1 MRSLFFGRLVL
12 LFLSCFVNVSF
23 AYVDSLA
30 QRIIHAHEKG
40 DPLPNVSMEAVLDMS
55 RAYQIQTAFV
65 KARLTKDSIAGF
77 KAGLTTQGAQA
88 YFGIDRP
95 IFGVLFKSGDF
106 SQLPVISLKNFNYLM
121 IETELGFIT
130 KKAITKTVNSVA
142 ELKTY
147 IAQVVPVIELPD
159 VGFAKNPIT
168 AIDLV
173 AANTGS
179 EGFIYHKEV
188 NWIGQNLNAVAVSLS
203 HNGNIV
209 NQGEGTDALGDQW
222 EALRW
227 LVNQVLAHGWSIE
240 KGNIL
245 ITGALG
251 TMIAA
256 EPGIYRAQF
265 NDGATLE
272 LTLTH

>member
-1 MRSLFFGRLVL
+1 MGGL
-12 LFLSCFVNVSF
+12 CFAHVDMF
-23 AYVDSLA
+23 AQQIAKAY
-30 QRIIHAHEKG
+30 EKG
-40 DPLPNVSMEAVLDMS
+40 EPLPNISSEIALDMS
-55 RAYQIQTAFV
+55 RAYQIQAAVV
-65 KARLTKDSIAGF
+65 KARLSKDTIAGF
-77 KAGLTTQGAQA
+77 KAGLTSVDAQA
-88 YFGIDRP
+88 YFGIHRP

-147 IAQVVPVIELPD
+147 IDKVVPVIELPD
-159 VGFAKNPIT
+159 VGFAKKPIT
-168 AIDLV
+168 ATDLV

-179 EGFIYHKEV
+179 LGFVAQKHI
-188 NWIGQNLNAVAVSLS
+188 NLMGQNLNNVAVSLS
-203 HNGNIV
+203 HDGVIV
-209 NQGEGTDALGDQW
+209 NQGEGSDALGDQW

-240 KGNIL
+240 KGHLL

-251 TMIAA
+251 EMVAA
-256 EPGIYRAQF
+256 QPGIYRAQF
-265 NDGATLE
+265 NDGAVLE
-272 LTLTH
+272 LTLTP